1 MDTKQKGLEAGRLGG
16 DNKWKV
22 RIPLLLLLSVCVS
35 SALWW
40 RLEIQGRCVLLNF
53 ALSGVR
59 W

>member
-16 DNKWKV
+16 DKWKV

-40 RLEIQGRCVLLNF
+40 RLEIQGRCVLFLNF
-53 ALSGVR
+53 VLSGVR